1 MSSYSKIAKNA
12 EKYRLEQFCNQMTP
26 EQYKQT
32 LKTAVKAATENLAL
46 EYDRQLAKIE
56 QEKENKICSLI
67 HVINVEI
74 LYEIASQMD
83 CFVKNP
89 EILDQKREKILEIY
103 ENSRKAIMGYIEN
116 KYPEK
121 SLKEFCNKKN
131 QLEKLLKIKI

>member
-1 MSSYSKIAKNA
+1 M
-12 EKYRLEQFCNQMTP
+12 
-26 EQYKQT
+26 
-32 LKTAVKAATENLAL
+32 
-46 EYDRQLAKIE
+46 
-56 QEKENKICSLI
+56 
-67 HVINVEI
+67 EI

-103 ENSRKAIMGYIEN
+103 ENSRKTIMGYIEN

-121 SLKEFCNKKN
+121 SLKEFYNRRN